1 MEQSIITKSP
11 LELSRNANDIQGLDA
26 LRRAA
31 QSGDSKALDEAAK
44 QFEAIFVQMM
54 LKSMRK
60 AQDVMADKDS
70 PFNSEQVKFYRD
82 MHDTQ
87 IASDLASNGS
97 IGLADIIV
105 RQLGKTGDGY
115 MPAGALRNDG
125 NLSSINRN
133 TIASTQKAQ
142 QEVMGNQ
149 PIKTFRSFKTSAFDN
164 AQSFIEQ
171 LYPAA
176 QKAAKQLG
184 IDPNALLAQAAI
196 ETGWGQHMI
205 HSTSGQNSHNL
216 FGIKADRRWQGD
228 RAMVN
233 TIEFQQG
240 VPATKKAPFRM
251 YDSFDASLQD
261 YVGFVKQN
269 PRYEEA
275 VKQSQSPQDYF
286 SELQK
291 AGYAT
296 DPDYAQKVI
305 SVFEG
310 EQFKRYLAEQPETSS
325 TADTENDTAGNLK

>member
-1 MEQSIITKSP
+1 MDQSLITQNP
-11 LELSRNANDIQGLDA
+11 LELSRNANDIKGLDE

-105 RQLGKTGDGY
+105 RQLGKTGEGY

-133 TIASTQKAQ
+133 TIVSTQKS
-142 QEVMGNQ
+142 QEEILGNQ
-149 PIKTFRSFKTSAFDN
+149 PIKTFQSIKTAAFEDVE
-164 AQSFIEQ
+164 SFIEQ

-176 QKAAKQLG
+176 QQAAEQLG
-184 IDPNALLAQAAI
+184 IDPKALLAQAAI
-196 ETGWGQHMI
+196 ETGWGQFMI
-205 HSTSGQNSHNL
+205 HNTSGQNSHNL

-233 TIEFQQG
+233 TIEFEQG
-240 VPATKKAPFRM
+240 VAATKKAPFRV
-251 YDSFDASLQD
+251 YDSFADSMQD

-275 VKQSQSPQDYF
+275 VKQSQSPRDYF

-296 DPDYAQKVI
+296 DPDYANKVL
-305 SVFEG
+305 SVFES
-310 EQFKRYLAEQPETSS
+310 EQLKQYLP
-325 TADTENDTAGNLK
+325 

>member
-1 MEQSIITKSP
+1 MEQSFNTQSP
-11 LELSRNANDIQGLDA
+11 LELSRNANDIKGLDE

-97 IGLADIIV
+97 IGLAEIIV
-105 RQLGKTGDGY
+105 RQLGKTGEGY
-115 MPAGALRNDG
+115 MPADALRNDG

-133 TIASTQKAQ
+133 SITSTQKAQ
-142 QEVMGNQ
+142 EDVLGKQ
-149 PIKTFRSFKTSAFDN
+149 PIKTFQSFKTAAFED

-176 QKAAKQLG
+176 QMAAEQIG
-184 IDPNALLAQAAI
+184 IDPKALLAQAAI
-196 ETGWGQHMI
+196 ETGWGKHMI

-228 RAMVN
+228 RAMVD
-233 TIEFQQG
+233 TIEFKQG
-240 VPATKKAPFRM
+240 VAATKKAPFRM
-251 YDSFDASLQD
+251 YDSFADSMQD

-269 PRYEEA
+269 PRYEDA
-275 VKQSQSPQDYF
+275 IKQSRSPEHYF

-296 DPDYAQKVI
+296 DPDYANKI
-305 SVFEG
+305 IAVFEG
-310 EQFKRYLAEQPETSS
+310 EQFRQYSPDKMS
-325 TADTENDTAGNLK
+325 TRGDKK

>member
-1 MEQSIITKSP
+1 MEQSLITQNP
-11 LELSRNANDIQGLDA
+11 LELSRNANDIKGLDE

-44 QFEAIFVQMM
+44 QFEAIFVKMM

-125 NLSSINRN
+125 NLSSINRSVI
-133 TIASTQKAQ
+133 TSTQKAQ
-142 QEVMGNQ
+142 EEVLGNQ
-149 PIKTFRSFKTSAFDN
+149 PIKTFQSFKTAAFDN

-176 QKAAKQLG
+176 QQAAEELG
-184 IDPNALLAQAAI
+184 IDPKALLAQAAI

-205 HSTSGQNSHNL
+205 HNTSGQNSHNL
-216 FGIKADRRWQGD
+216 FGIKADRRWEGD
-228 RAMVN
+228 RAMVD
-233 TIEFQQG
+233 TIEFEQG
-240 VPATKKAPFRM
+240 VAATKKAPFRV
-251 YDSFDASLQD
+251 YDSFADSMQD

-269 PRYEEA
+269 PRYEDA
-275 VKQSQSPQDYF
+275 VKQSQSPQHYF

-296 DPDYAQKVI
+296 DPDYANKVI
-305 SVFEG
+305 AVFEG
-310 EQFKRYLAEQPETSS
+310 EQIKQFSAEKLSVGGES
-325 TADTENDTAGNLK
+325 K

>member
-1 MEQSIITKSP
+1 
-11 LELSRNANDIQGLDA
+11 
-26 LRRAA
+26 
-31 QSGDSKALDEAAK
+31 
-44 QFEAIFVQMM
+44 
-54 LKSMRK
+54 MRK

-133 TIASTQKAQ
+133 TISSTQRAQ
-142 QEVMGNQ
+142 NEILGKQS
-149 PIKTFRSFKTSAFDN
+149 IKTFQSFKTAAFEN

-176 QKAAKQLG
+176 QKAAEQLG
-184 IDPNALLAQAAI
+184 IDPKALLAQAAI

-205 HSTSGQNSHNL
+205 HNTSGENSHNL

-228 RAMVN
+228 RAMVD
-233 TIEFQQG
+233 TIEFEKG
-240 VPATKKAPFRM
+240 VAATKKAPFRV
-251 YDSFDASLQD
+251 YDSFADSMQD

-269 PRYEEA
+269 PRYDEA
-275 VKQSQSPQDYF
+275 VNQSQSPLNYF

-296 DPDYAQKVI
+296 DPEYANKVI
-305 SVFEG
+305 NVFEG
-310 EQFKRYLAEQPETSS
+310 EQLKRYSAELL
-325 TADTENDTAGNLK
+325 NTAGNIE

>member
-1 MEQSIITKSP
+1 MEQSFITKSP
-11 LELSRNANDIQGLDA
+11 LELSRNANDIKGLDE

-133 TIASTQKAQ
+133 TISSTQRAQ
-142 QEVMGNQ
+142 NEILGKQS
-149 PIKTFRSFKTSAFDN
+149 IKTFQSFKTAAFEN

-171 LYPAA
+171 LYPTA
-176 QKAAKQLG
+176 QKAAEQLG
-184 IDPNALLAQAAI
+184 IDPKALLAQAAI

-205 HSTSGQNSHNL
+205 HNTSGENSHNL

-228 RAMVN
+228 RAMVD
-233 TIEFQQG
+233 TIEFEKG
-240 VPATKKAPFRM
+240 VAATKKAPFRV
-251 YDSFDASLQD
+251 YDSFADSMQD
-261 YVGFVKQN
+261 YVVFVKQN
-269 PRYEEA
+269 PRYDEA
-275 VKQSQSPQDYF
+275 VNQSQSPLNYF

-296 DPDYAQKVI
+296 DPEYANKVI
-305 SVFEG
+305 NVFEG
-310 EQFKRYLAEQPETSS
+310 EQLKRYSAELLN
-325 TADTENDTAGNLK
+325 TADNIE

>member
-1 MEQSIITKSP
+1 MEQSFITKSP
-11 LELSRNANDIQGLDA
+11 LELSRNANDIKGLDE

-133 TIASTQKAQ
+133 TISSTQKAQ
-142 QEVMGNQ
+142 NEILGEH
-149 PIKTFRSFKTSAFDN
+149 PIKTFQSFKTAAFEN
-164 AQSFIEQ
+164 SQSFIEQ

-176 QKAAKQLG
+176 QKAAEQLG
-184 IDPNALLAQAAI
+184 IDPKALLAQAAI

-205 HSTSGQNSHNL
+205 HNTSGENSHNL

-228 RAMVN
+228 RAMVD
-233 TIEFQQG
+233 TIEFEKG
-240 VPATKKAPFRM
+240 VAATKKAPFRV
-251 YDSFDASLQD
+251 YDSFADSMQD

-269 PRYEEA
+269 PRYDEA
-275 VKQSQSPQDYF
+275 VNKSQSPLNYF

-296 DPDYAQKVI
+296 DPEYANKVI
-305 SVFEG
+305 NVFEG
-310 EQFKRYLAEQPETSS
+310 EQLNRYSAELLN
-325 TADTENDTAGNLK
+325 TADNIE

>member
-1 MEQSIITKSP
+1 MDQSIVTQNP
-11 LELSRNANDIQGLDA
+11 LELSRNANDIKGLDE

-97 IGLADIIV
+97 IGLAEIIV

-133 TIASTQKAQ
+133 TIVSTQNAQ
-142 QEVMGNQ
+142 EEVLGNQ
-149 PIKTFRSFKTSAFDN
+149 PIKTFQSFKTAAFEDI
-164 AQSFIEQ
+164 QSFIEQ
-171 LYPAA
+171 LYPVAQEAA
-176 QKAAKQLG
+176 ARLG
-184 IDPNALLAQAAI
+184 IDPKALLAQAAI

-205 HSTSGQNSHNL
+205 HNTSGQNSHNL

-233 TIEFQQG
+233 TIEFDQG
-240 VPATKKAPFRM
+240 VPATKKAPFRV
-251 YDSFDASLQD
+251 YDSFADSMQD

-296 DPDYAQKVI
+296 DPDYAKKVL
-305 SVFEG
+305 SVLDG
-310 EQFKRYLAEQPETSS
+310 EQLKRYLP
-325 TADTENDTAGNLK
+325 

>member
-1 MEQSIITKSP
+1 MDQSLITQNP
-11 LELSRNANDIQGLDA
+11 LELSRNANDIKGLDE

-105 RQLGKTGDGY
+105 RQLGKTGEGY

-133 TIASTQKAQ
+133 AIVSTQKAQ
-142 QEVMGNQ
+142 EEVLGNQ
-149 PIKTFRSFKTSAFDN
+149 PIKTFQTFKTAAFED

-176 QKAAKQLG
+176 QQAAEQLSL
-184 IDPNALLAQAAI
+184 DPKALLAQAAI

-205 HSTSGQNSHNL
+205 HNTSGQNSHNL

-233 TIEFQQG
+233 TIEFEQG
-240 VPATKKAPFRM
+240 VPASKKAPFRV
-251 YDSFDASLQD
+251 YDSFADSMQD

-296 DPDYAQKVI
+296 DPDYANKVMA
-305 SVFEG
+305 VFEG
-310 EQFKRYLAEQPETSS
+310 EQFKQYSPEKLSDRGQS
-325 TADTENDTAGNLK
+325 K

>member
-1 MEQSIITKSP
+1 MRATLLSP
-11 LELSRNANDIQGLDA
+11 KFATSWSLDE

-105 RQLGKTGDGY
+105 RQLGKTGEGY

-133 TIASTQKAQ
+133 TIASSQRS
-142 QEVMGNQ
+142 QEEFLDNQ
-149 PIKTFRSFKTSAFDN
+149 PIKTFQSIKTAAFEDVD
-164 AQSFIEQ
+164 SFIEQ

-176 QKAAKQLG
+176 QQAAKQLG
-184 IDPNALLAQAAI
+184 IDPKALLAQAAI
-196 ETGWGQHMI
+196 ETGWGQYMI
-205 HSTSGQNSHNL
+205 HNTSGQNSHNL
-216 FGIKADRRWQGD
+216 FGIKADLRWQGD

-233 TIEFQQG
+233 TIEFEEG
-240 VPATKKAPFRM
+240 VAATKKAPFRV
-251 YDSFDASLQD
+251 YDSFADSMQD

-296 DPDYAQKVI
+296 DPDYANKVL
-305 SVFEG
+305 SVFESK
-310 EQFKRYLAEQPETSS
+310 QLKQYLP
-325 TADTENDTAGNLK
+325 

>member
-1 MEQSIITKSP
+1 MDQSLITQNP
-11 LELSRNANDIQGLDA
+11 LELSRNANDIKGLDE

-105 RQLGKTGDGY
+105 RQLGKTGEGY

-133 TIASTQKAQ
+133 TIVSTQKS
-142 QEVMGNQ
+142 QEEILGNQ
-149 PIKTFRSFKTSAFDN
+149 PIKTFQSIKTAAFEDVE
-164 AQSFIEQ
+164 SFIEQ

-176 QKAAKQLG
+176 QQAAEQLG
-184 IDPNALLAQAAI
+184 IDPKALLAQAAI
-196 ETGWGQHMI
+196 ETGWGQFMI
-205 HSTSGQNSHNL
+205 HNTSGQNSHNL
-216 FGIKADRRWQGD
+216 FGIKADRRWHGD

-233 TIEFQQG
+233 TIEFEQG
-240 VPATKKAPFRM
+240 VAATKKAPFRV
-251 YDSFDASLQD
+251 YDSFADSMQD

-275 VKQSQSPQDYF
+275 VKQSQSPRDYF

-296 DPDYAQKVI
+296 DPDYANKVL
-305 SVFEG
+305 SVFES
-310 EQFKRYLAEQPETSS
+310 EPLKQYLP
-325 TADTENDTAGNLK
+325 

>member
-1 MEQSIITKSP
+1 MEQSFITKDP
-11 LELSRNANDIQGLDA
+11 LELSRNANDIKGLDK

-44 QFEAIFVQMM
+44 QFEAVFVQMM

-70 PFNSEQVKFYRD
+70 PFNSQQVKFYRD

-87 IASDLASNGS
+87 IATDLSSSGT
-97 IGLADIIV
+97 IGLAEIIV
-105 RQLGKTGDGY
+105 RQLGNSGEGY
-115 MPAGALRNDG
+115 MPADALRNDG
-125 NLSSINRN
+125 NISSINRN
-133 TIASTQKAQ
+133 AVDSTQQAQ
-142 QEVMGNQ
+142 QAVLDKQ
-149 PIKTFRSFKTSAFDN
+149 AIKTFPSFKTAAFDN

-176 QKAAKQLG
+176 QQATQQLG
-184 IDPNALLAQAAI
+184 IDPKALLAQAAV

-205 HSTSGQNSHNL
+205 HNTSGQNSHNL

-228 RAMVN
+228 RAIVD
-233 TIEFQQG
+233 TIEFKQG
-240 VPATKKAPFRM
+240 VPATKKAPFRV
-251 YDSFDASLQD
+251 YDSFAESMQD

-269 PRYEEA
+269 ARYAEA
-275 VKQSQSPQDYF
+275 VKQSQSPHDYF

-296 DPDYAQKVI
+296 DPDYATKVM
-305 SVFEG
+305 SVLEG
-310 EQFKRYLAEQPETSS
+310 EQFKSHPVEPLS
-325 TADTENDTAGNLK
+325 TLSAGNNMK

>member
-1 MEQSIITKSP
+1 MEQSFITKSP
-11 LELSRNANDIQGLDA
+11 LELSRNANDIKGLDA

-82 MHDTQ
+82 MHDKQ
-87 IASDLASNGS
+87 IASDLASNGT

-133 TIASTQKAQ
+133 TIASSQQAQ
-142 QEVMGNQ
+142 DQVLVNQ
-149 PIKTFRSFKTSAFDN
+149 PIKTFQSFKTAAFDD

-171 LYPAA
+171 LYPSAQLAA
-176 QKAAKQLG
+176 EQLG
-184 IDPNALLAQAAI
+184 IDPKALLAQAAI

-205 HSTSGQNSHNL
+205 HNTSGQNSHNL

-228 RAMVN
+228 RAMVD
-233 TIEFQQG
+233 TIEFEQG
-240 VPATKKAPFRM
+240 IAATKKAPFRV
-251 YDSFDASLQD
+251 YDSFADSMQD

-269 PRYEEA
+269 PRYEAA
-275 VKQSQSPQDYF
+275 VKHSQSPLDYF

-296 DPDYAQKVI
+296 DPDYANKVI
-305 SVFEG
+305 TVFEG
-310 EQFKRYLAEQPETSS
+310 EQLKSYSETLLNTSDA
-325 TADTENDTAGNLK
+325 ADNIE

>member
-1 MEQSIITKSP
+1 MEQSFITKSP
-11 LELSRNANDIQGLDA
+11 LELSRNANDIKGLDA

-87 IASDLASNGS
+87 IASDLASNGT

-105 RQLGKTGDGY
+105 RQLGKTVDGY

-133 TIASTQKAQ
+133 TIASSQQAQ
-142 QEVMGNQ
+142 DQVLVNQ
-149 PIKTFRSFKTSAFDN
+149 PIKTFQSFKTTAFDD

-176 QKAAKQLG
+176 QVAAEQLG
-184 IDPNALLAQAAI
+184 IDPKALLAQAAI

-205 HSTSGQNSHNL
+205 HNTSGQNSHNL

-228 RAMVN
+228 RAMVD
-233 TIEFQQG
+233 TIEFEQG
-240 VPATKKAPFRM
+240 IAATKKAPFRV
-251 YDSFDASLQD
+251 YDSFADSMQD

-269 PRYEEA
+269 PRYEDA
-275 VKQSQSPQDYF
+275 VKQSQSPLDYF

-296 DPDYAQKVI
+296 DPDYANKVI
-305 SVFEG
+305 TVFEG
-310 EQFKRYLAEQPETSS
+310 EQLKSYSAESLNTSDA
-325 TADTENDTAGNLK
+325 ADNIE

>member
-1 MEQSIITKSP
+1 MESLITKSP
-11 LELSRNANDIQGLDA
+11 LELSRNANDIKGLDA

-87 IASDLASNGS
+87 VASDLASNGS
-97 IGLADIIV
+97 IGLAEIIV
-105 RQLGKTGDGY
+105 RQLGKTGDDY

-133 TIASTQKAQ
+133 TITSTLNAQ
-142 QEVMGNQ
+142 EKVLGNQ
-149 PIKTFRSFKTSAFDN
+149 PIRTFPSFKTAAFDD

-176 QKAAKQLG
+176 QQAAEQLG
-184 IDPNALLAQAAI
+184 IDPKALLAQAAI

-205 HSTSGQNSHNL
+205 HNTSGQNSHNL

-228 RAMVN
+228 RAMVD
-233 TIEFQQG
+233 TVEFEQG
-240 VPATKKAPFRM
+240 LAATKKAPFRV
-251 YDSFDASLQD
+251 YDSFADSMQD
-261 YVGFVKQN
+261 YVSFVQKN

-275 VKQSQSPQDYF
+275 IKKSHSPQGYF

-296 DPDYAQKVI
+296 DPEYANKVI
-305 SVFEG
+305 SVFES
-310 EQFKRYLAEQPETSS
+310 EQLKQYSVPQLSIKT
-325 TADTENDTAGNLK
+325 TADNM

>member
-1 MEQSIITKSP
+1 MDQSFITQSP
-11 LELSRNANDIQGLDA
+11 IELSRNANDIKGLDE

-60 AQDVMADKDS
+60 AQDVMQDKDS

-97 IGLADIIV
+97 IGLAEIIV
-105 RQLGKTGDGY
+105 RQLGKTGEGY
-115 MPAGALRNDG
+115 MPADALRNDG
-125 NLSSINRN
+125 NLSNINRN
-133 TIASTQKAQ
+133 TIVSTQKV
-142 QEVMGNQ
+142 QEEDLGKQ
-149 PIKTFRSFKTSAFDN
+149 PIKTFQSFKTAAFED
-164 AQSFIEQ
+164 AQSFIEN

-176 QKAAKQLG
+176 LEAAEKLG
-184 IDPNALLAQAAI
+184 IDPKALLAQAAI

-205 HSTSGQNSHNL
+205 HNTSGQNSHNL
-216 FGIKADRRWQGD
+216 FGMKADRRWQGD
-228 RAMVN
+228 RAMVD
-233 TIEFQQG
+233 TIEFEQG
-240 VPATKKAPFRM
+240 VAATKKAPFRM
-251 YDSFDASLQD
+251 YDSFADSMHD
-261 YVGFVKQN
+261 YVSFVQQN
-269 PRYEEA
+269 TRYEEA

-296 DPDYAQKVI
+296 DPNYANKVI

-310 EQFKRYLAEQPETSS
+310 EQFKRYSAQQLS
-325 TADTENDTAGNLK
+325 TPGAAGNMK

>member
-1 MEQSIITKSP
+1 MDQSIVTQNP
-11 LELSRNANDIQGLDA
+11 LELSRNANDIKGLDA

-133 TIASTQKAQ
+133 TIVSTQKAQ
-142 QEVMGNQ
+142 DEVLGNQ
-149 PIKTFRSFKTSAFDN
+149 PIKTFQSFKTAAFDD
-164 AQSFIEQ
+164 AKSFIEQ
-171 LYPAA
+171 LYPVAQEAA
-176 QKAAKQLG
+176 AELG
-184 IDPNALLAQAAI
+184 IDPKALLAQAAI

-205 HSTSGQNSHNL
+205 HNTSGQNSHNL

-228 RAMVN
+228 RAMVK
-233 TIEFQQG
+233 TIEFEQG
-240 VPATKKAPFRM
+240 VPATKRAPFRV
-251 YDSFDASLQD
+251 YDSFADSMQD

-286 SELQK
+286 TELQK

-296 DPDYAQKVI
+296 DPDYANKVL
-305 SVFEG
+305 SVLDG
-310 EQFKRYLAEQPETSS
+310 EQLKRYLP
-325 TADTENDTAGNLK
+325 

>member
-1 MEQSIITKSP
+1 MEQSLINKSP
-11 LELSRNANDIQGLDA
+11 LELSRNANDIKGLDE

-97 IGLADIIV
+97 IGLAEIIV
-105 RQLGKTGDGY
+105 RQLGKTVDGY

-133 TIASTQKAQ
+133 TIVSTQKAQ
-142 QEVMGNQ
+142 QEVLGNQ
-149 PIKTFRSFKTSAFDN
+149 PIKTFQSFKTAAFNN

-176 QKAAKQLG
+176 QQAAEQLG
-184 IDPNALLAQAAI
+184 IDPKALLAQAAI
-196 ETGWGQHMI
+196 ETGWGKHMI
-205 HSTSGQNSHNL
+205 HNTSGQNSHNL
-216 FGIKADRRWQGD
+216 FGIKADRRWQGN
-228 RAMVN
+228 RAIVD
-233 TIEFQQG
+233 TIEFEQG
-240 VPATKKAPFRM
+240 VAAPKKAPFRV
-251 YDSFDASLQD
+251 YDSFADSMQD
-261 YVGFVKQN
+261 YVSFVQQN
-269 PRYEEA
+269 PRYQDA
-275 VKQSQSPQDYF
+275 IKQSDSPQVYF

-296 DPDYAQKVI
+296 DPDYADKVI
-305 SVFEG
+305 AVFEG
-310 EQFKRYLAEQPETSS
+310 EQFKQYSPDKLSDR
-325 TADTENDTAGNLK
+325 GNR

>member
-1 MEQSIITKSP
+1 MEPSFTTQNP
-11 LELSRNANDIQGLDA
+11 LELSRNANDIKGLDT

-60 AQDVMADKDS
+60 AQDVMVDKDS

-97 IGLADIIV
+97 IGLAEIIV
-105 RQLGKTGDGY
+105 RQLGKTGDDY

-133 TIASTQKAQ
+133 AIVSTQRAQ
-142 QEVMGNQ
+142 NDVLGDQ
-149 PIKTFRSFKTSAFDN
+149 PVQSFQAFKTAAFDD

-176 QKAAKQLG
+176 QQAAEQLG
-184 IDPNALLAQAAI
+184 IDPKALLAQAAI
-196 ETGWGQHMI
+196 ETGWGKHMI
-205 HSTSGQNSHNL
+205 HNTSGQNSHNL

-228 RAMVN
+228 RAMVD
-233 TIEFQQG
+233 TIEFEQG
-240 VPATKKAPFRM
+240 VAATKKAPFRM
-251 YDSFDASLQD
+251 YDSFADSMQD
-261 YVGFVKQN
+261 YVSFVQQN
-269 PRYEEA
+269 TRYEEA

-296 DPDYAQKVI
+296 DPDYANKVI

-310 EQFKRYLAEQPETSS
+310 EQFKQYSSEQL
-325 TADTENDTAGNLK
+325 NDRGARK

>member
-1 MEQSIITKSP
+1 MEQSFITKSP
-11 LELSRNANDIQGLDA
+11 LELSRNANDIKGLDE

-133 TIASTQKAQ
+133 TISSTQKAQ
-142 QEVMGNQ
+142 NEILGEH
-149 PIKTFRSFKTSAFDN
+149 PIKTFQSFKTAAFEN
-164 AQSFIEQ
+164 SQSFIEQ

-176 QKAAKQLG
+176 QKAAEQLG
-184 IDPNALLAQAAI
+184 IDPKALLAQAAI

-205 HSTSGQNSHNL
+205 HNTSGENSHNL

-228 RAMVN
+228 RAMVD
-233 TIEFQQG
+233 TIEFEKG
-240 VPATKKAPFRM
+240 VAATKKAPFRV
-251 YDSFDASLQD
+251 YDSFADSMQD

-269 PRYEEA
+269 PRYDEA
-275 VKQSQSPQDYF
+275 VNQSQSPLNYF

-296 DPDYAQKVI
+296 DPEYANKVI
-305 SVFEG
+305 NVFEG
-310 EQFKRYLAEQPETSS
+310 EQLNRYSAELLN
-325 TADTENDTAGNLK
+325 TADNIE

>member
-1 MEQSIITKSP
+1 MDSLLKTQNP
-11 LELSRNANDIQGLDA
+11 LELSRNANDIQGLDK
-26 LRRAA
+26 LRQAA

-97 IGLADIIV
+97 IGLAEIIV
-105 RQLGKTGDGY
+105 RQLGKTGDDY

-133 TIASTQKAQ
+133 AIASTQHAQ
-142 QEVMGNQ
+142 EQVLGNQ
-149 PIKTFRSFKTSAFDN
+149 SIKTFQSFKTAAFDD

-176 QKAAKQLG
+176 QQAAEQLG
-184 IDPNALLAQAAI
+184 IDPKALLAQAAI
-196 ETGWGQHMI
+196 ETGWGKHMI
-205 HSTSGQNSHNL
+205 HNTSGQNSHNL

-228 RAMVN
+228 RAMVD
-233 TIEFQQG
+233 TIEFEQG
-240 VPATKKAPFRM
+240 VAATKKAPFRM
-251 YDSFDASLQD
+251 YDSFAESMQD

-275 VKQSQSPQDYF
+275 IKQTQSPEDYF

-296 DPDYAQKVI
+296 DPDYANKVI

-310 EQFKRYLAEQPETSS
+310 EQFKRYSAEQLGTSG
-325 TADTENDTAGNLK
+325 AAGDM

>member
-1 MEQSIITKSP
+1 MDQSLITQNP
-11 LELSRNANDIQGLDA
+11 LELSRNANDIKGLDE

-105 RQLGKTGDGY
+105 RQLGKTGEGY

-133 TIASTQKAQ
+133 TIVSSQKS
-142 QEVMGNQ
+142 QEEVLGNQ
-149 PIKTFRSFKTSAFDN
+149 PIKTFQSFKTAAFED
-164 AQSFIEQ
+164 AKSFIEQ

-176 QKAAKQLG
+176 QQAAKQLG
-184 IDPNALLAQAAI
+184 IDPKALLAQAAI
-196 ETGWGQHMI
+196 ETGWGQYMI
-205 HSTSGQNSHNL
+205 HNTSGKNSHNL
-216 FGIKADRRWQGD
+216 FGIKADLRWQGD

-233 TIEFQQG
+233 TIEFEQG
-240 VPATKKAPFRM
+240 VAATKKAPFRV
-251 YDSFDASLQD
+251 YDSFADSMRD

-296 DPDYAQKVI
+296 DPDYANKVL
-305 SVFEG
+305 SVFESK
-310 EQFKRYLAEQPETSS
+310 QLKQYLP
-325 TADTENDTAGNLK
+325 

>member
-1 MEQSIITKSP
+1 MEPSFITKSP
-11 LELSRNANDIQGLDA
+11 LELSRNANDIKGLDE

-105 RQLGKTGDGY
+105 RQLGKIGDGY
-115 MPAGALRNDG
+115 MPADALRNDG

-133 TIASTQKAQ
+133 AITSTQKAQ
-142 QEVMGNQ
+142 EKVLGSQ
-149 PIKTFRSFKTSAFDN
+149 PTKTFQSFKTTAFDD

-176 QKAAKQLG
+176 QQAAQQLG
-184 IDPNALLAQAAI
+184 IDPKALLAQAAI

-205 HSTSGQNSHNL
+205 HNTSGQNSHNL
-216 FGIKADRRWQGD
+216 FGIKADRLWQGD

-233 TIEFQQG
+233 TIEFEKG
-240 VPATKKAPFRM
+240 VAATKKAPFRM
-251 YDSFDASLQD
+251 YDSFAESMQD

-275 VKQSQSPQDYF
+275 VKQSRSPQDYF

-296 DPDYAQKVI
+296 DPDYAQKII
-305 SVFEG
+305 SIFEG
-310 EQFKRYLAEQPETSS
+310 EQFKRHAAEKLS
-325 TADTENDTAGNLK
+325 TLGAPGNMK

>member
-1 MEQSIITKSP
+1 MEQSLITKSP
-11 LELSRNANDIQGLDA
+11 LELSRNANDIKGLDE

-97 IGLADIIV
+97 IGLAEIIV

-115 MPAGALRNDG
+115 MPADALRNDG

-133 TIASTQKAQ
+133 TISSRQKAQ
-142 QEVMGNQ
+142 NDVLDNQ
-149 PIKTFRSFKTSAFDN
+149 PIKTFQSFKTAAFED
-164 AQSFIEQ
+164 AKSFIEQ

-176 QKAAKQLG
+176 QQAAEQLG
-184 IDPNALLAQAAI
+184 IDPKALLAQAAI

-205 HSTSGQNSHNL
+205 HNTSGQNSHNL

-228 RAMVN
+228 RAMVD
-233 TIEFQQG
+233 TVEFEQG
-240 VPATKKAPFRM
+240 LATSKKASFRM
-251 YDSFDASLQD
+251 YDSFAESMQD

-275 VKQSQSPQDYF
+275 VQPSQSPHHYF

-296 DPDYAQKVI
+296 DPDYATKVI
-305 SVFEG
+305 SVYEG
-310 EQFKRYLAEQPETSS
+310 EQFKHYSAQPSDAS
-325 TADTENDTAGNLK
+325 DTAGNMK

>member
-1 MEQSIITKSP
+1 MDQSLITQNP
-11 LELSRNANDIQGLDA
+11 LELSRNANDIKGLDE

-87 IASDLASNGS
+87 IACDLASNGS

-105 RQLGKTGDGY
+105 RQLGKTGEGY

-133 TIASTQKAQ
+133 TIASSQRS
-142 QEVMGNQ
+142 QEEFLDNQ
-149 PIKTFRSFKTSAFDN
+149 PIKTFQSIKTAAFEDVD
-164 AQSFIEQ
+164 SFIEQ

-176 QKAAKQLG
+176 QQAAKQLG
-184 IDPNALLAQAAI
+184 IDPKALLAQAAI
-196 ETGWGQHMI
+196 ETGWGQYMI
-205 HSTSGQNSHNL
+205 HNTSGQNSHNL
-216 FGIKADRRWQGD
+216 FGIKADLRWQGD

-233 TIEFQQG
+233 TIEFEEG
-240 VPATKKAPFRM
+240 VAATKKAPFRV
-251 YDSFDASLQD
+251 YDSFADSMQD

-296 DPDYAQKVI
+296 DPDYANKVL
-305 SVFEG
+305 SVFESK
-310 EQFKRYLAEQPETSS
+310 QLKQYLP
-325 TADTENDTAGNLK
+325 